1 MIRIAYNLYAQIYG
15 NDAQLTKAIEELSEL
30 QKAIC
35 KYKLGEK
42 DGKDIIEEVADVEI
56 MTEQIKLMF
65 NCHKQV
71 EAIKTDKIQR
81 MIDRVVKNS
90 GG

>member
-1 MIRIAYNLYAQIYG
+1 MIRKAYKLYADKFG

-65 NCHKQV
+65 DCHAEV
-71 EAIKTDKIQR
+71 EKIKLSKINR
-81 MIDRVVKNS
+81 MIERIKI
-90 GG
+90 